1 MCQEYLFN
9 KVVTMGNCRF
19 SINNYIRKES
29 RIINYSWWVFLFK
42 GVFMQSIKPPLIAV
56 IGSDGSG
63 KTTVCE
69 HLVICLQKYGPTEKV
84 HLGKQAGNVGRA
96 VVKLPLMGNSLG
108 NVIERNKVKTAKKL
122 PRVVPALVI
131 MFFVARRLLRFRH
144 MLTCR
149 RQGLIVLADRYPQ
162 IQIPG
167 AYDGTVF
174 PVNTEGS
181 RFVRWMAEQERSA
194 FHWMASHK
202 PDLVIKLNVDLD
214 VACVRKP
221 DHRREALAR
230 KIAITPQ
237 LTFGGAPLV
246 DIDANQPLDEVLAD
260 AEKAITAFMAARGYH
275 HTDGNQPA
283 VSFHPQ

>member
-1 MCQEYLFN
+1 
-9 KVVTMGNCRF
+9 
-19 SINNYIRKES
+19 
-29 RIINYSWWVFLFK
+29 
-42 GVFMQSIKPPLIAV
+42 MQSIKPPLIAV

-69 HLVICLQKYGPTEKV
+69 YLVICLQKYGPTEKV

-122 PRVVPALVI
+122 PGVVPALVI

-181 RFVRWMAEQERSA
+181 RFVSWLAEQERSA

-283 VSFHPQ
+283 ISFHPQ